1 MTRLVFMGTP
11 EFAVPSLEALVAAG
25 YDIVGVL
32 TKPDQPA
39 GRGQR
44 LEESPVKRV
53 ARAHGLPVYQPHTLR
68 SAEAQALLAALAP
81 DVIVVA
87 AYGLILPQAV
97 LDLPRFG
104 CVNVH
109 GSLLP
114 RHRGAAPVA
123 AAILAGDAQTGVT
136 IMLMDA
142 GVDTGPILST
152 AAIPIAADETTGG
165 LTTKLADLG
174 ARLLVATLPR
184 WLAGEIAP
192 QSQPE
197 TGATFALRIT
207 KEEGE
212 IRWTEPAWLIE
223 RRVRAYHPWPGAYTT
238 WHGQM
243 LKVLR
248 AEVKGQGSVDRGQGS
263 VVKGPE
269 EAFGGLLQPTEVGFS
284 GVPAVSTAGGQA
296 PGTIVAGPG
305 GRVGV
310 VTGEGILWLVEVQLA
325 GRRALPAAAFV
336 AGARGFIGSRLGA
349 SDQNKEG

>member
-11 EFAVPSLEALVAAG
+11 EFAVPSLEALMAAG
-25 YDIVGVL
+25 YHVVGVL

-44 LEESPVKRV
+44 LEESPIKRV

-68 SAEAQALLAALAP
+68 SAEAQAMLAELAP

-152 AAIPIAADETTGG
+152 AAIPIAADETTGT
-165 LTTKLADLG
+165 LTGKLAGLG
-174 ARLLVATLPR
+174 ARLLVETLPR

-192 QSQPE
+192 QPQPA
-197 TGATFALRIT
+197 TGATFAPRIT

-223 RRVRAYHPWPGAYTT
+223 RRVRAYQPWPTAYTT
-238 WHGQM
+238 WNGQL

-248 AEVKGQGSVDRGQGS
+248 AEVKGQGAGDRGQ
-263 VVKGPE
+263 E
-269 EAFGGLLQPTEVGFS
+269 S
-284 GVPAVSTAGGQA
+284 GDRGQA
-296 PGTIVAGPG
+296 VGTVIGGPG
-305 GRVGV
+305 GRAGV
-310 VTGEGILWLVEVQLA
+310 ITGDGVLWLLEVQLA
-325 GRRALPAAAFV
+325 GKRPLPIAAFL
-336 AGARGFIGSRLGA
+336 AGARGFLGSRLGVSAQA
-349 SDQNKEG
+349 SPGSGAPAS

>member
-1 MTRLVFMGTP
+1 MARVVFMGTP
-11 EFAVPSLEALVAAG
+11 EFAVPSLEALIAAG
-25 YDIVGVL
+25 YDVVGVL

-53 ARAHGLPVYQPHTLR
+53 AQKHGLSVYQPATLR
-68 SAEAQALLAALAP
+68 SAEAQAALAALAP

-142 GVDTGPILST
+142 GLDTGPILSS
-152 AAIPIAADETTGG
+152 AAIPLAPDETTGS
-165 LTTKLADLG
+165 LTRKLADLG
-174 ARLLVATLPR
+174 AGLLVETLPR
-184 WLAGEIAP
+184 WLAGEITP
-192 QSQPE
+192 QPQPA
-197 TGATFALRIT
+197 TGATFAPRIS
-207 KEEGE
+207 KEDGE
-212 IRWTEPAWLIE
+212 IRWSEPAWLIE
-223 RRVRAYHPWPGAYTT
+223 RRVRAYQPWPGAYTI
-238 WHGQM
+238 WNGQL

-248 AEVKGQGSVDRGQGS
+248 AQVESGGAEARGQ
-263 VVKGPE
+263 P
-269 EAFGGLLQPTEVGFS
+269 VGT
-284 GVPAVSTAGGQA
+284 V
-296 PGTIVAGPG
+296 IAGPA
-305 GRVGV
+305 GRAGV
-310 VTGEGILWLVEVQLA
+310 VTGEGVLWLQEVQLA
-325 GRRALPAAAFV
+325 GKRSLPISAFV
-336 AGARGFIGSRLGA
+336 AGARGFIGSRLGVSA
-349 SDQNKEG
+349 PGKEG